1 MAGRRKMKEERKKEE
16 KASEE
21 NLENLA
27 FQPIMEQL
35 LGKVLERSEGTS
47 SIAQ

>member
-1 MAGRRKMKEERKKEE
+1 MKEERKKEE
-16 KASEE
+16 KACEE

-35 LGKVLERSEGTS
+35 LGKDLECSEGTS